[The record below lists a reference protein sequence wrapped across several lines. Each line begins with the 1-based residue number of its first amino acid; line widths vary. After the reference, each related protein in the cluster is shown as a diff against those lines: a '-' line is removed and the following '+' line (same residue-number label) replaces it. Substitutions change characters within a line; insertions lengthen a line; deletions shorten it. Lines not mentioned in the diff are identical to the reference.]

1 MSEENEVTN
10 RNKYYGWFKE
20 RLVRQYLLWSAVYVM
35 ITRKVSFAKAQ
46 GMVSY
51 EYWKKCMDTGE
62 ANILYRPADSSIGE
76 IGPQRRTE
84 GSVDWWLLV
93 IIAMVLYRLYKKY
106 KK

>member
-1 MSEENEVTN
+1 MSEVIQNSG
-10 RNKYYGWFKE
+10 YSWFKE

-35 ITRKVSFAKAQ
+35 ITQKVTFAKAQ